1 MNLPAALISAGFGAT
16 FFAAASMF
24 YYQPAF
30 IKSDYALDQLL
41 TTNHSKARA
50 AVTRLLLDP
59 ASAKFDV
66 MRSVQVDTGKYVC
79 GNVNAKDRAGAYA
92 GNKAFVYTVAND
104 FARIDDDGQI
114 AQRHVSFKVCP
125 LSEEEER
132 VAKLKLTVPPG
143 AIEMAKKMQK
153 AMPTADESVL
163 TNLNSQLSAGQ
174 LPAGLAAGQAL
185 SQAVAGTPAGG
196 GASSG
201 GGSAGA
207 GGGAATGATGGV
219 QGSAT
224 FKANLDSEKDWR
236 ADRPPS
242 AWPEF
247 PADHPLARPAEIR
260 NPAEALAVAK
270 AVEAGWAGF
279 KLGETKNRPSL
290 DAIQSAQRALLGV
303 DAKHE
308 AYPQAWA
315 AFVRLR
321 KIERDA
327 RA

>member
-1 MNLPAALISAGFGAT
+1 
-16 FFAAASMF
+16 MF

-30 IKSDYALDQLL
+30 ITSDFALDQLL

-66 MRSVQVDTGKYVC
+66 MRSVQVEGAKYVC
-79 GNVNAKDRAGAYA
+79 GSVNAKDRSGAYA

-114 AQRHVSFKVCP
+114 AQRHVSFKLCP

-132 VAKLKLTVPPG
+132 IAKQKLVIPPG
-143 AIEMAKKMQK
+143 AIEMAKKLQQ

-163 TNLNSQLSAGQ
+163 TNLSSQLSAGQ
-174 LPAGLAAGQAL
+174 LPSGLAGGQAL
-185 SQAVAGTPAGG
+185 SQAG
-196 GASSG
+196 GASAAGKAPSG
-201 GGSAGA
+201 GGGMQ
-207 GGGAATGATGGV
+207 T
-219 QGSAT
+219 SAT
-224 FKANLDSEKDWR
+224 FTANLDTEKDWR

-242 AWPEF
+242 AWPVF
-247 PADHPLARPAEIR
+247 PADHSLAKPAAKR
-260 NPAEALAVAK
+260 SPAEALALAK
-270 AVEAGWAGF
+270 DVEANWAGF
-279 KLGETKNRPSL
+279 RLGETKTRPSFDTIQ
-290 DAIQSAQRALLGV
+290 DALRALLGI
-303 DAKHE
+303 DPKHE
-308 AYPQAWA
+308 MFPEAWA

-327 RA
+327 RG